1 MGVGWT
7 TLVAAE
13 MVAAQAGLGQ
23 LVLNA
28 SNFLRTDVVL
38 MGILVI
44 GLFAALFALGMR
56 WRERVLVPWTG
67 KQERRRGSPHRR
79 QVRSSPLR
87 RRDGGGQDRGGYW
100 GGALAFPSRHRRII
114 MPLRQL
120 DRP

>member
-56 WRERVLVPWTG
+56 WRERVLALRKG
-67 KQERRRGSPHRR
+67 KQWRRRGSPQRPR
-79 QVRSSPLR
+79 ANSSPLR
-87 RRDGGGQDRGGYW
+87 RRGGDGQDRGGYW
-100 GGALAFPSRHRRII
+100 GGALTFPSRHRRII